1 MCLIDTLTNCFH
13 FLFSGKKHSTLFMN
27 GPSFLEKTCLVG
39 ILKKEDL
46 SFPTLKQLSSYMH
59 TTKSRGIVYYG
70 NFRENIGLLWSE

>member
-13 FLFSGKKHSTLFMN
+13 FLFSGKKHSTLFMK
-27 GPSFLEKTCLVG
+27 GPSFLEKHAWLAF
-39 ILKKEDL
+39 KKKRYL

-59 TTKSRGIVYYG
+59 TTKGRGIVYYG